1 MVLVSTLKWAIHS
14 IFLILQSKYAYPH
27 ITGKKKKET
36 FSLNLHNWYLL
47 ELESE
52 PISL

>member
-1 MVLVSTLKWAIHS
+1 MSYPFNLFDTP
-14 IFLILQSKYAYPH
+14 KYAYPH